1 MKIGEKNQMPLTEK
15 ESKIKELKKASRK
28 TRDKRMRQRYDA
40 VRMILQGK
48 RKGEVIE
55 ILDISYPTLREYL
68 RKYEA
73 DGIKGL
79 EITKKSPGRP
89 KKLTEEQEKALYDC
103 IVDKLP
109 KEVGFAPFVNWTSLL
124 ACKWVKKEYEIQF
137 SQRGMLNLLDRLKLS
152 YTRPTYVL
160 KKADEQKQE
169 EFKVEFEDVK
179 KNS

>member
-1 MKIGEKNQMPLTEK
+1 MKIGEKYQMPLTEK
-15 ESKIKELKKASRK
+15 ELKIKELKKAARK

-48 RKGEVIE
+48 KKGEVIE
-55 ILDISYPTLREYL
+55 ILDITYPTLRDYL

-79 EITKKSPGRP
+79 EIKKSPGRP
-89 KKLTEEQEKALYDC
+89 KNLTDEQEKALYDC

-109 KEVGFAPFVNWTSLL
+109 KDVGFAPFVNWTAPL
-124 ACKWVKKEYEIQF
+124 ACKWVKKEYKVEF
-137 SQRGMLNLLDRLKLS
+137 THRGMLNLLDRLNLS
-152 YTRPTYVL
+152 YTRPTYTL

-169 EFKVEFEDVK
+169 EFKEKFEDVK